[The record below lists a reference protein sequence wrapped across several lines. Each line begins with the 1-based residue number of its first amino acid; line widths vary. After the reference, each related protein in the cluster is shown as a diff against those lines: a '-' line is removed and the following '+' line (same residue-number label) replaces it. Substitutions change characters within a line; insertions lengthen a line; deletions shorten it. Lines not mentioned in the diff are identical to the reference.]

1 MEAKLLVVAGDADRT
16 DVDLKL
22 PTVIGRSREA
32 DITIAHP
39 LVSRRHC
46 EITEGDEGQLEVRD
60 LGSLNGTFVGQN
72 RVEKSALP
80 PGALLTVG
88 AITFRA
94 AYGNYDENDLGSV
107 EFTVADDAPP
117 EPDAMIDTQIGGE
130 TEGVP
135 EKKAASVDGDLP
147 LPEVPDAETESVG
160 TTSRS
165 SSPPSKTSSSK
176 SSPGSDDGAED
187 DFDLDWLSDDDS

>member
-1 MEAKLLVVAGDADRT
+1 MEAKLLVVAGDAERT
-16 DVDLKL
+16 DVDLNL
-22 PTVIGRSREA
+22 PTVIGRSRDA

-46 EITEGDEGQLEVRD
+46 EITEGEEGQLEVRD

-107 EFTVADDAPP
+107 EFTLADDAPP
-117 EPDAMIDTQIGGE
+117 EPDAMIDTQVGGE
-130 TEGVP
+130 TEGGP
-135 EKKAASVDGDLP
+135 EKKATPVDGDLP
-147 LPEVPDAETESVG
+147 LTEVPDVETESIG
-160 TTSRS
+160 SNPS
-165 SSPPSKTSSSK
+165 PSKSPASSK
-176 SSPGSDDGAED
+176 DGADD

>member
-1 MEAKLLVVAGDADRT
+1 MEAKLLVVAGDAERT
-16 DVDLKL
+16 DVDLNL
-22 PTVIGRSREA
+22 PTVIGRSRDA

-46 EITEGDEGQLEVRD
+46 EITEGEEGQLEVRD

-80 PGALLTVG
+80 PGALLTIG

-107 EFTVADDAPP
+107 EFTLADDAPP
-117 EPDAMIDTQIGGE
+117 EPDAMIDTQVGGE
-130 TEGVP
+130 TEGGP
-135 EKKAASVDGDLP
+135 EKKATPVDGDLP
-147 LPEVPDAETESVG
+147 LTEVPDVETESIG
-160 TTSRS
+160 SNSR
-165 SSPPSKTSSSK
+165 SK
-176 SSPGSDDGAED
+176 SSPSKSPASSKDGADD